1 MNTIFIYELFLRDG
15 LQSLEKCY
23 SVEEKIEMFNLL
35 NQCGFSGIEFGS
47 TTKASIVPQMKDSF
61 VLWDYVKEHQQSN
74 TKYTMLVP
82 SIHHLDQVIKAGI
95 DSIGIIVS
103 IADDFAYRNMRM
115 NSEETFTQALKIID
129 RYTGKHIRI
138 YLSQIF
144 DMSFSV
150 NTENSDLKCMSFSVN
165 TENSDLK
172 CMSFSVNTENSE
184 TRARSNLETIHRYTK
199 EFTKIAYLKQTQ
211 NVDIE
216 IVLADTVGL
225 CDVESMRRVLEVIE
239 DKEFIGVHLHIRE
252 TPQLFESIVDEV
264 LKSGIIR
271 FDTSLFGIGGCPY
284 AKELIGNVSTIPLVK
299 YLHQKGYQTGINVD
313 KLEKT
318 IDYFKL

>member
-1 MNTIFIYELFLRDG
+1 MGTKIKIYELFLRDG

-23 SVEEKIEMFNLL
+23 SVEERIEMFEQL
-35 NQCGFSGIEFGS
+35 NQCGLSGIEFGS
-47 TTKASIVPQMKDSF
+47 TTKSTIVPQMKDSF
-61 VLWDYVKEHQQSN
+61 VLWDYVKHHKQYN

-82 SIHHLDQVIKAGI
+82 SIHHFEQVIKAGI

-103 IADDFAYRNMRM
+103 ITDDFAYRNMRM
-115 NSEETFTQALKIID
+115 NSEQTFIQALQIIES
-129 RYTGKHIRI
+129 YTGKHIRI
-138 YLSQIF
+138 YLSQSF
-144 DMSFSV
+144 DG
-150 NTENSDLKCMSFSVN
+150 
-165 TENSDLK
+165 
-172 CMSFSVNTENSE
+172 
-184 TRARSNLETIHRYTK
+184 NLETIRRYTK
-199 EFTKIAYLKQTQ
+199 EFTKIASLKQKQ

-225 CDVESMRRVLEVIE
+225 CDVETMQRVLDAIE
-239 DKEFIGVHLHIRE
+239 DKEFIGVHLHVKG
-252 TPQLFESIVDEV
+252 TPQLFESVVDEI

-299 YLHQKGYQTGINVD
+299 YLHQKGYQTGIDID

-318 IDYFKL
+318 VDNIKFFI